1 MATGKIKWFNSA
13 KGFGFITPDEEGKD
27 VFLHISALKV
37 ANLKEV
43 MDGDVVEYQLQ
54 EFRDRQVATDI
65 KVIKN
70 FNQ

>member
-1 MATGKIKWFNSA
+1 
-13 KGFGFITPDEEGKD
+13 
-27 VFLHISALKV
+27 
-37 ANLKEV
+37 

>member
-54 EFRDRQVATDI
+54 EFGDRQVATDI

>member
-27 VFLHISALKV
+27 VFLHISALKA
-37 ANLKEV
+37 ANIKEV

>member
-27 VFLHISALKV
+27 VFLHISALKA

-65 KVIKN
+65 KVIRN

>member
-1 MATGKIKWFNSA
+1 MAQGKIKWFNSA
-13 KGFGFITPDEEGKD
+13 KGFGFITPDVEGKD
-27 VFLHISALKV
+27 IFLHISALKA
-37 ANLKEV
+37 ANIKEV

-54 EFRDRQVATDI
+54 EFRDRQVANDI

>member
-13 KGFGFITPDEEGKD
+13 KGFGFITPDDEGKD
-27 VFLHISALKV
+27 VFLHISALKA

-43 MDGDVVEYQLQ
+43 MDGDIVEYQLQ

>member
-27 VFLHISALKV
+27 VFLHISALKT

>member
-1 MATGKIKWFNSA
+1 LD
-13 KGFGFITPDEEGKD
+13 FITPDEEGKD